1 MDEVGGIYVNKLIS
15 SQFGRMMTAATA
27 AGLVLGG
34 GGFRDAAAQIA
45 TRRNNCGTSD
55 FAIWE
60 MPASQCS
67 PPTARPGTS
76 MHEQGMAVDF
86 TCSGALIRDQASPC
100 FIWLAANAASH
111 GFYNLPSEP
120 WHWSINGN

>member
-1 MDEVGGIYVNKLIS
+1 LS
-15 SQFGRMMTAATA
+15 
-27 AGLVLGG
+27 LGG

-86 TCSGALIRDQASPC
+86 TCSGSLIRDQASPC
-100 FIWLAANAASH
+100 FVWLAANAASY